1 MQCLNDSINLWFK
14 ILIYYVIE
22 DRGNTNLIVDGLSIT
37 ENFFAKLPVLGWK
50 YSIVS
55 ISYSH
60 RKLTDGHAF
69 DFLTNVE
76 EVTQMRNFKEENKKI
91 IICSLYFSISF
102 YSLPNTPISLTF
114 VSFHQIFFHPVCF
127 PPVGTHYTSS
137 Y

>member
-1 MQCLNDSINLWFK
+1 MQCLNDSINLQFK

-22 DRGNTNLIVDGLSIT
+22 YRGNTNLIVDGLSIT

-55 ISYSH
+55 ISYLR
-60 RKLTDGHAF
+60 RKLTDGGAF
-69 DFLTNVE
+69 DFFTNVD

-102 YSLPNTPISLTF
+102 YSLVLTQHSNLFHFCFISPNSFPILF
-114 VSFHQIFFHPVCF
+114 VFLL
-127 PPVGTHYTSS
+127 
-137 Y
+137 